1 MKNRLTGNKC
11 LSAGF
16 LVCMLA
22 VGTATATGQA
32 FSPVNNSHDPFEAYG
47 GCVSNYSGYAN
58 KTWTF
63 HAVGGTLGNV
73 TAIDVIDCR
82 FFDSGPTSVVPCPPK
97 SPYAYCITNHNDGE
111 SNLITLGVMKLTKA
125 NDPLL
130 SYGGCAPGAGFRLKR
145 NLLFEAGRPFRNV
158 DNIVIIDCHAADGA
172 GGTHQV
178 SCPAG
183 RNPYAYC
190 LQNHNDGVGNS
201 VLVGVVNSY
210 SAGDPYGVYGHC
222 TTNSGYRSKASLVT
236 EAGRSL
242 NEVVAINVLFCGNG
256 SYYPQ
261 QKPQIAACSQYAA
274 FPGGYGYCLTTDN
287 DGKGNSVQIGVIT
300 NIP

>member
-1 MKNRLTGNKC
+1 MKNQLAGNKC
-11 LSAGF
+11 VNTGF
-16 LVCMLA
+16 LVCMLV

-32 FSPVNNSHDPFEAYG
+32 FSPVNNSHDPFEVIG
-47 GCVSNYSGYAN
+47 GCVSNNSGYVN

-63 HAVGGTLGNV
+63 HEVGGTLGNV
-73 TAIDVIDCR
+73 TAIDVLDCR

-97 SPYAYCITNHNDGE
+97 SPYAHCVTNHNDGLG
-111 SNLITLGVMKLTKA
+111 NRITLGVMKLTKA

-130 SYGGCAPGAGFRLKR
+130 SYGGCTPGAGFRLKR

-158 DNIVIIDCHAADGA
+158 DNIVIIDCHAADGV
-172 GGTHQV
+172 GGTRQV

-190 LQNHNDGVGNS
+190 LQNHDDGIGNS

-222 TTNSGYRSKASLVT
+222 TTNAGYRTKASLVT
-236 EAGRSL
+236 EAGRNL
-242 NEVVAINVLFCGNG
+242 NEVVAINMLFCGNG
-256 SYYPQ
+256 SFNPQ
-261 QKPQIAACSQYAA
+261 QRPQVKACSIDAA
-274 FPGGYGYCLTTDN
+274 FPGTYSYCLETGN
-287 DGKGNSVQIGVIT
+287 DGKGNGVSIGVIT
-300 NIP
+300 NVP